1 MKKSN
6 QVETLDDILRNSI
19 EKKVKEWEKQGLSPQ
34 EVSEKL
40 YSIDVKTASEQLLT
54 QATDDEFGFFK
65 EHMNEIDASE
75 QKEEAEFCEKQT
87 QKWGQC
93 LKASRTMYVIAV
105 EAAETYS
112 QAIPQKDDPK
122 LAQRNYTFLAL
133 QHIQGRVCQEF
144 LEIYYLLRFGFA
156 DGAYARWRSMY
167 ELCCCGQ
174 FIINYGEQIAKQY
187 YEQAK
192 TELRNYQ
199 WTDGAINKEG
209 KELRIVNFDK
219 LQDSIEVNE
228 KWKQQYRVA
237 CLVNHGS
244 PQGTFGRLANY
255 GNMDVIP
262 VGHSDFGLVVPAVNA
277 AACLAWTSRLFLCI
291 FPTADSI
298 MHASLLEKWYE
309 MINDLYKATEKE
321 LFPNVDVKY
330 AGKTE

>member
-1 MKKSN
+1 MRIKGDK
-6 QVETLDDILRNSI
+6 TLDDILKTTFEN
-19 EKKVKEWEKQGLSPQ
+19 KAKEWAEQGLTPQ
-34 EVSEKL
+34 EFDEKIKEADIK
-40 YSIDVKTASEQLLT
+40 SFIKQMLT
-54 QATDDEFGFFK
+54 QTTDDEFGYFK
-65 EHMNEIDASE
+65 EHMSEIDEAE
-75 QKEEAEFCEKQT
+75 QKEETEFCERLS

-93 LKASRTMYVIAV
+93 FIASRTMYVIAV
-105 EAAETYS
+105 EAAEMYS
-112 QAIPQKDDPK
+112 QAVLKKDDPK
-122 LAQRNYTFLAL
+122 LSQKNYTFLAL
-133 QHIQGRVCQEF
+133 QHIHGRACQEF

-187 YEQAK
+187 YEQAH
-192 TELRNYQ
+192 TELRNYR

-209 KELRIVNFDK
+209 KKLTIVNFDK

-255 GNMDVIP
+255 GNKSLIP

-277 AACLAWTSRLFLCI
+277 AACLIWTSRLFLCI
-291 FPTADSI
+291 FPIADSL

-309 MINDLYKATEKE
+309 MINDLYKATEKA
-321 LFPNVDVKY
+321 LFPN
-330 AGKTE
+330 AGKKHVGD